1 MTCLKICIIFFRV
14 HCQNIFD
21 LYYAALQNKSK
32 LEQNSNSSVD
42 YQQMVNRTQ
51 KMKEILMGSGCNS
64 QVCKTLQVK
73 LSPERNIPSYPD
85 DVLVMRLSAAE

>member
-1 MTCLKICIIFFRV
+1 MHYFFRV

-21 LYYAALQNKSK
+21 LYYAALQNKSEW
-32 LEQNSNSSVD
+32 EQYSNSSAE
-42 YQQMVNRTQ
+42 YLQLVNRTQ
-51 KMKEILMGSGCNS
+51 KMKDILMGSGCNT